1 MTRESRSAVVGL
13 LFVTSGSL
21 GLIYQVAW
29 FKYLSLFLG
38 NTTHAQ
44 TIVLATFMGG
54 LAIGASLWGRRADRS
69 RRPLALYGWLE
80 LAIGAYCL
88 AYPALQSLLRELFVS
103 TVREAGWPSGSTTV
117 LSLKLLIS
125 FATLLPPT
133 ILMGGTLPVLVRYLT
148 RSLRDAGSNIAILYF
163 LNSFGAVVGSL
174 LAGFFFVRLIGL
186 EATVVSAGAANVVVG
201 IIALAVGRREHGHAE
216 VPDRGPTSATT
227 ADDPQSAEAPV
238 FTLGQAR
245 LAVVVAGTSGFCA
258 MVYEVAWVRMLIPVL
273 GSSTYSFTLM
283 LVAFISGITA
293 GSAIVARVISRSP
306 RLVAWLAGTQ
316 AGVAGSMM
324 LILPLYGLVPY
335 VFWWTAHLLH
345 RSETS
350 YPIFLAL
357 QFGFGFILL
366 VIPTIFMGMGL
377 PVAARIASQRAD
389 KVGSTV
395 GLVFSV
401 NTIGTVLGTVAAGLV
416 FFPAFGVQRTVE
428 IAVLL
433 NTMAAAAVLWWGGAF
448 ERRKGRILAAGALAI
463 AVVGLSVSP
472 SWSRATSLSGVFRY
486 INKNVEPPSS
496 YDEFVQRFSPL
507 SVPFY
512 REGSTATVGVIET
525 PADGGVQKVLIIN
538 GKPDASSV
546 TDLPTQVLL
555 GQLPMVLHPQ
565 PASALVIGL
574 GSGVTAGSLLR
585 HPVERVDCVEI
596 SPEVVD
602 ASAEFVEASGRIMD
616 DPRFHLTVDDALTML
631 QLTDRRYDVIVS
643 EPSNPWI
650 AGIGSLYTSEFFALC
665 RERLAD
671 DGLMVQWFH
680 LYEMDDEMFRL
691 VLRTFQSAFPHVTI
705 WSPLATDVILVGSN
719 HVVGPNDVRLTSLW
733 EDDAVRTDFRRIGIE
748 HPGTIYS
755 LQVMNSEQVR
765 RYADEGPL
773 NTEDLPRLEYGAP
786 RAFFVNRGV
795 KGVERF
801 DQRLHREGSPL
812 PLALR
817 WRDNGFSDDELSDAA
832 RWHESPVRGAPA
844 LAYQFLAE
852 LHRRRPADADIIDR
866 FAEVAARVGEL
877 DQSVRL
883 LRRRVEL
890 SPRDPRALEALAWR
904 LFDIGQRNATSFA
917 VVASDE
923 SERLLRSAIDI
934 VKDTVDRYRVRLADL
949 MFAAGRYRHAM
960 DQYARAIQLRET
972 HRPDP
977 YIAQD
982 QLFARLAMCLYQVGD
997 RARAAG
1003 YALQAT
1009 QMNPKNEQARD
1020 LVFRLWTEG
1029 SVVSKSE

>member
-1 MTRESRSAVVGL
+1 MTRESRSALVGL
-13 LFVTSGSL
+13 LFVASGSL

-54 LAIGASLWGRRADRS
+54 LAIGATLWGRRADRS

-88 AYPALQSLLRELFVS
+88 AYPALQSFLRELFVS
-103 TVREAGWPSGSTTV
+103 SVRDAGWPSGSTTV

-125 FATLLPPT
+125 LATLLPPT

-186 EATVVSAGAANVVVG
+186 EATVLSAGAANLLVG
-201 IIALAVGRREHGHAE
+201 IVALVVGRREGTRTE
-216 VPDRGPTSATT
+216 ISEGGTTT
-227 ADDPQSAEAPV
+227 AASEDPPSADALV
-238 FTLGQAR
+238 FTSSQAR
-245 LAVVVAGTSGFCA
+245 IAVVVAGLSGFCA

-316 AGVAGSMM
+316 AGVAGSML

-335 VFWWTAHLLH
+335 VFWWTAHLLY

-357 QFGFGFILL
+357 QFGFGFVLL

-428 IAVLL
+428 IAVVL
-433 NTMAAAAVLWWGGAF
+433 NSMAAAAVLWWGGAF
-448 ERRKGRILAAGALAI
+448 DTRKGRLLSVG
-463 AVVGLSVSP
+463 AVVVASVGLMISP
-472 SWSRATSLSGVFRY
+472 SWSQATTLSGVFRY

-512 REGSTATVGVIET
+512 REGPTATVGVIET

-555 GQLPMVLHPQ
+555 GQLPMVLHPK

-602 ASAEFVEASGRIMD
+602 ASAEFVEASGQIMD

-665 RERLAD
+665 RDRLDD

-719 HVVGPNDVRLTSLW
+719 REVAPNDARLDALW
-733 EDDAVRTDFRRIGIE
+733 RDDAVRDDFRRLGIDQ
-748 HPGTIYS
+748 PGTIYS
-755 LQVMNSEQVR
+755 LQVMNSAQVR
-765 RYADEGPL
+765 RYANEGPL

-795 KGVERF
+795 KGLELL
-801 DQRLHREGSPL
+801 DQRLHQGRP
-812 PLALR
+812 PLALENR
-817 WRDNGFSDDELSDAA
+817 WQRGDFSDEDLMDAA
-832 RWHESPVRGAPA
+832 RWHENPVRGAPA

-852 LHRRRPADADIIDR
+852 LHRRKPSDPGIIDR
-866 FAEVAARVGEL
+866 FAEVSARVGDL
-877 DQSVRL
+877 DQSIRMH
-883 LRRRVEL
+883 RRRVEL
-890 SPRDPRALEALAWR
+890 SPRDPKALEALAWR
-904 LFDIGQRNATSFA
+904 LFDAGQRNATSFA
-917 VVASDE
+917 SASTDE
-923 SERLLRSAIDI
+923 PEQLLRRAIDA
-934 VKDTVDRYRVRLADL
+934 VRDTVDRYRVRLADI
-949 MFAAGRYRHAM
+949 MYAGGRYRQAM
-960 DQYARAIQLRET
+960 DQYARAIQIREL

-977 YIAQD
+977 YIARD
-982 QLFARLAMCLYQVGD
+982 QLFTRLALCLYHVGD
-997 RARAAG
+997 RTRAAG

-1009 QMNPKNEQARD
+1009 QLNPANEEARD
-1020 LVFRLWTEG
+1020 LVYRLWTEG
-1029 SVVSKSE
+1029 SGAPKSE